1 MKTKINLIISTL
13 DQSELEGRVVTKI
26 LSLEKQNLVLPYCLL
41 EENNKDKTLKEIY
54 YNLFS
59 LYILEINP
67 KWIEIRLLDIE
78 KDFETNT
85 IDVYYVCSIPI
96 ESRLKNAYFINN
108 NQTLVSHI
116 IQKAS
121 RYS

>member
-1 MKTKINLIISTL
+1 MLVCNTCERSDDEVKIAKKDGICKKCK
-13 DQSELEGRVVTKI
+13 DKI
-26 LSLEKQNLVLPYCLL
+26 WK
-41 EENNKDKTLKEIY
+41 ENNKDKTLKEIY